1 MIGGYAVGYHGYP
14 RPTGDMDIWVATS
27 PKNARKIVAALRKF
41 GFDLPDLSPK
51 LFLSKNRIFQMGVSP
66 IKIDISTTI
75 SGVSFA
81 RCYAKRIVDELDG
94 VQVNL
99 INLRDLKTNK
109 KASGRLKDLNDLE
122 NLP

>member
-1 MIGGYAVGYHGYP
+1 LIGGYAVGYHGYP
-14 RPTGDMDIWVATS
+14 RPTGDLDIWIAIS
-27 PKNARKIVAALRKF
+27 SQNAARVVAALKEF
-41 GFDLPDLSPK
+41 GFDSPELSVQ
-51 LFLSKNRIFQMGVSP
+51 LFTRKKQVIQMGVSP

-75 SGVSFA
+75 SGVSFN

-94 VQVNL
+94 IQVNL
-99 INLRDLKTNK
+99 INLKDLKTNK